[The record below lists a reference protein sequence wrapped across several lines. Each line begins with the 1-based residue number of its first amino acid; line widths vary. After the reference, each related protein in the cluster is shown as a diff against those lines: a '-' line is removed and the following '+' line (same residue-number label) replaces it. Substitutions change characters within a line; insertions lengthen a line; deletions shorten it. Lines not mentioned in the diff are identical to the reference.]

1 MNTMYKSSKGVTIVP
16 IESHLLSKRKLYIN
30 GEITLSS
37 ACEFVMEITLL
48 VEEDAEKPIDIFINS
63 QGGDLRAGFLIY
75 DVLKG
80 LKTEV
85 NLHCQSIAFSMAA
98 IILASGKK
106 GHRFAMP
113 HSEILI
119 HEPFI
124 TGGVGGSASS
134 IERTAES
141 ILKKKRMSVEA
152 LSSDTGKTEKEI
164 EDAISI
170 DNFMNAEEAIAFG
183 ICDSIE
189 TSIV

>member
-63 QGGDLRAGFLIY
+63 QGGDLRAGFMIY